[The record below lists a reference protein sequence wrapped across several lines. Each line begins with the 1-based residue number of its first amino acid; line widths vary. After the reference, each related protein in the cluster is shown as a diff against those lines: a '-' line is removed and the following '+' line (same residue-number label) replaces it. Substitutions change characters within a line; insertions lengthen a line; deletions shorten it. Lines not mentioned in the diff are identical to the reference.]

1 MNQTER
7 WLISGLFAILMMIG
21 SWLLATV
28 TVNSTRISVLEQRT
42 NNHVRE
48 MDEMKAD
55 LRDHRQRTEV
65 R

>member
-1 MNQTER
+1 VSATER
-7 WLISGLFAILMMIG
+7 LLVSGLFAILMAMG

-28 TVNSTRISVLEQRT
+28 TVNSSRISVLEQRT

-55 LRDHRQRTEV
+55 LRDHRQRTEM

>member
-1 MNQTER
+1 MSATER
-7 WLISGLFAILMMIG
+7 LLVSGLFAILMAMG

-28 TVNSTRISVLEQRT
+28 TVNSSRISVLEQRT
-42 NNHVRE
+42 NNHLRE

-55 LRDHRQRTEV
+55 LRDHRQRTEM

>member
-48 MDEMKAD
+48 MDEMKVE

>member
-1 MNQTER
+1 VNATER
-7 WLISGLFAILMMIG
+7 LLVGGLFAILMAMG

-28 TVNSTRISVLEQRT
+28 TVNSSRISVLEQRT

-48 MDEMKAD
+48 MDELKAD
-55 LRDHRQRTEV
+55 MRDHRQRTEM